1 MLKIFVELNETLESI
16 QSRIKAEQFRSRI
29 MLCFRMW
36 EDNSIYPT
44 DVLINLQNV
53 FLGLAK
59 VYCRLENRN
68 KNKKFYD

>member
-1 MLKIFVELNETLESI
+1 MLKIFVELNKILETI
-16 QSRIKAEQFRSRI
+16 QSRMKAEQFRSRI

-59 VYCRLENRN
+59 VCII
-68 KNKKFYD
+68 